1 MGRIYQ
7 KTTRTIT
14 KRKVG
19 KSNGTKKKVRKSKRA
34 K

>member
-14 KRKVG
+14 KKKVG
-19 KSNGTKKKVRKSKRA
+19 KSNGKKRVRKYKRA